1 MKTILELSHIKARD
15 VYKRQTLDNMDK
27 NLVDWYSS
35 YLISRKDKPTEHIQ
49 NAGCRRILFQGNFH
63 NAYV

>member
-1 MKTILELSHIKARD
+1 
-15 VYKRQTLDNMDK
+15 MDK